1 MDSTGSVVIPEDR
14 GVRMKKVITYGT
26 FDLFHQGHYNLL
38 KRAKE
43 LGDYLIVGVTTE
55 HFDEARGKVNVI
67 DSIMDRIEN
76 VKKTGF
82 ADMIIVED
90 HEGQK
95 IEDIQKYGVDIFTL
109 GSDWVGTY
117 DYLKSFCQVVY
128 LDRTPSISST
138 ILRKDR
144 FKIVRTGIVGTGRMV
159 PRFMSETKFV
169 SGISVECAYNPVGN
183 NVEAFAKKHDITV
196 FTNSYEEFLSN
207 VDAVYIA
214 SPNETHYEYAKK
226 ALEAG
231 KHVLSE
237 KPLAFTKAESQ
248 ELYGIAQKNNVV
260 LMEAIKAAYCPG
272 FQQLINA
279 AKSGKIGDIID
290 VEANFTRLAS
300 LGSRERTDA
309 TYGGAFLE
317 FGPSTL
323 LPVIKLMGGDYKELH
338 IDTLTDDNGVD
349 IYTKVNI
356 KYDKGFATM
365 RTGVGV
371 KTEGQLV
378 VSGTKGYIIA
388 PSPWW
393 LMKQF
398 DIRYEDSSKVEHY
411 EPTFQGDGLRYEI
424 GEFVSKING
433 IGANDYKLTAQESI
447 AMAGI
452 VEKFMESR
460 ICTD

>member
-1 MDSTGSVVIPEDR
+1 MIPEDR

-95 IEDIQKYGVDIFTL
+95 IEDIQKYGVDVFTL

-138 ILRKDR
+138 MLRKDR
-144 FKIVRTGIVGTGRMV
+144 FKIVRTGIVGTGRIV
-159 PRFMSETKFV
+159 PRFMSETKYV

-248 ELYGIAQKNNVV
+248 ELYCIAKEHDVV

-300 LGSRERTDA
+300 QGSRERTDA
-309 TYGGAFLE
+309 RYGGAFLE

-338 IDTLTDDNGVD
+338 IDTLTDDSGVD

-398 DIRYEDSSKVEHY
+398 DIRYEDSTKVEHY

-433 IGANDYKLTAQESI
+433 IGVNDYKLTAQESI

>member
-1 MDSTGSVVIPEDR
+1 
-14 GVRMKKVITYGT
+14 MKKVITYGT

-95 IEDIQKYGVDIFTL
+95 IEDIQRYGVDIFTL

-144 FKIVRTGIVGTGRMV
+144 FKIVRTGIVGTGRIV
-159 PRFMSETKFV
+159 PRFMSETKYV
-169 SGISVECAYNPVGN
+169 SGISVECAYNPVDN
-183 NVEAFAKKHDITV
+183 DVETFSKKHSITV
-196 FTNSYEEFLSN
+196 YRDSYEEFLKD

-309 TYGGAFLE
+309 RYGGAFLE

-356 KYDKGFATM
+356 KYDNGFATM

>member
-1 MDSTGSVVIPEDR
+1 MIPEDR

-138 ILRKDR
+138 VLRKDR
-144 FKIVRTGIVGTGRMV
+144 FKIVRTGIVGTGRIV

-196 FTNSYEEFLSN
+196 YTNSYEEFLSN

-214 SPNETHYEYAKK
+214 SPNETHYEYAKM

-248 ELYGIAQKNNVV
+248 ELYGIAQENGVV

-309 TYGGAFLE
+309 RYGGAFLE